1 MQLYPPF
8 SFYDWR
14 GLRVHQSEDTAGYSN
29 HQVSVILQVRAVG
42 SGFGSV
48 VCILTYETLCLLFP
62 VVLGMRNILGDLLIR
77 VLMVWMLAD
86 LFILRWVGSCSG
98 TTWHVCVCWPRNK
111 SKKGD
116 VSWAYVEVGFTFWR
130 CNNSF
135 KMFTVALLI
144 HTHTHIYL
152 KIMCL

>member
-29 HQVSVILQVRAVG
+29 HQVSVILQVRAVS

-62 VVLGMRNILGDLLIR
+62 VVLGMRNILGDPLLIR
-77 VLMVWMLAD
+77 VLMV
-86 LFILRWVGSCSG
+86 
-98 TTWHVCVCWPRNK
+98 
-111 SKKGD
+111 
-116 VSWAYVEVGFTFWR
+116 
-130 CNNSF
+130 
-135 KMFTVALLI
+135 
-144 HTHTHIYL
+144 
-152 KIMCL
+152 